1 MIYKITYAQKTGE
14 LKKIRIDFDNIIHKP
29 QNVLLKETMKECRG
43 CRYNSICLKM
53 NISEEE
59 PEENKV
65 AKQLLNENIQE
76 CIYYSQIQN
85 NASVYLVDFKRE
97 FTSHLAEEIKKR
109 NNALQGIELN

>member
-1 MIYKITYAQKTGE
+1 MYKIDYFKSGQGI
-14 LKKIRIDFDNIIHKP
+14 KKVIIDFDNIIHKP

-53 NISEEE
+53 TISEEDT
-59 PEENKV
+59 EENKV

-76 CIYYSQIQN
+76 CIYYNQIQN